1 MDAVRQEVAA
11 DAALLRRGDIHLGSF
26 VEAK

>member
-1 MDAVRQEVAA
+1 MDAFRQEIAA
-11 DAALLRRGDIHLGSF
+11 DAALLRRGDFLLGSF